1 MNEQDEKLLERYLDY
16 IRKRNK
22 TIVFIIIFIL
32 FLASIGFYIG
42 YSKYKKN
49 IKDTNS
55 FVQQESENNVIN
67 QNTID
72 GKSIENNINIVS
84 NENTKEENKTKE
96 IPNDKITT
104 NTKEESTNQETKV
117 EDKENISTSNEKDN
131 NKPKDTNDKPKNKDF
146 LFINGYTM
154 DNVTQAAQD
163 YLKSYNYSG
172 ECVPIKDDE
181 GIYLGMRVI
190 FY

>member
-1 MNEQDEKLLERYLDY
+1 MNDEDKKLLELY
-16 IRKRNK
+16 IKESRKK
-22 TIVFIIIFIL
+22 KVIIFIVIIFFLL
-32 FLASIGFYIG
+32 FFMIFSVKYYIKNLQTE
-42 YSKYKKN
+42 YSSYNN
-49 IKDTNS
+49 IN
-55 FVQQESENNVIN
+55 VQKEN
-67 QNTID
+67 QNLLNEVV
-72 GKSIENNINIVS
+72 ENNINIVS
-84 NENTKEENKTKE
+84 NENTKEE

-104 NTKEESTNQETKV
+104 NAKEESTNQETKV
-117 EDKENISTSNEKDN
+117 EAKENISTSNKKDN

-181 GIYLGMRVI
+181 GVYLGMRVI